1 MAERAVADAL
11 AEGLRRHGATTVF
24 GQSLPSALFL
34 ATPRVGIRQI
44 GYRTENAGSAMAR
57 RAHRPPGRGR
67 RSAG

>member
-1 MAERAVADAL
+1 MTERAVADAL

-44 GYRTENAGSAMAR
+44 GYRTENAGRRHGASRTSAAR
-57 RAHRPPGRGR
+57 SRA
-67 RSAG
+67 AG